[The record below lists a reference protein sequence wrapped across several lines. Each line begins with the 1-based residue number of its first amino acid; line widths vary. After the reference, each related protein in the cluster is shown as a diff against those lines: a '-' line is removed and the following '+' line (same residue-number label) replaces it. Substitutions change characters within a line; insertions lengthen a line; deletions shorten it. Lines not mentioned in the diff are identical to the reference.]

1 MSNERL
7 TYLFFRY
14 FGKTAS
20 QEELD
25 ELALLLGRPENEEAV
40 KRLMEEAYNSFAP
53 TGKVFTDE
61 QSEALLSNIQQA
73 TAPAKR
79 RSLWPRIATAAAA
92 AVLLLIAGW
101 WGLNKQT
108 PVTTARTQP
117 VEDIRPGTNKATLVL
132 ADGSVVTL
140 DSAGNQVIHQGST
153 VINQRNG
160 QLLYK
165 AGNGTTAVTYNTLT
179 TPRGGQFVITL
190 PDGSR
195 AWLNAASSIRF
206 PTAFTGRERKVEM
219 TGEAYFEIAKDARK
233 PFMVAVNDMT
243 IEVLGTHFNVN
254 AYTDE
259 NVLATTLLEGAV
271 RLTKGTES
279 VSIKPGEQAQW
290 KAGGNAFTIGHPEVD
305 QVMAWKNGFF
315 RFSGDNITAIMKQ
328 LARWYDI
335 EPVYAGNMTMKDYDG
350 YISRSSN
357 ISEVLK
363 MLELTEEVSFRIEG
377 RKVTVTA
384 K

>member
-20 QEELD
+20 REELD
-25 ELALLLGRPENEEAV
+25 ELALLASRPENAEAV
-40 KRLMEEAYNSFAP
+40 KRLMEEAYNTFEP
-53 TGKVFTDE
+53 GEKVFTDT
-61 QSEALLSNIQQA
+61 QSETLLSNIQSA
-73 TAPAKR
+73 VAPAKR

-92 AVLLLIAGW
+92 AMLLLIAGW
-101 WGLNKQT
+101 WALKKPQPAMTSG
-108 PVTTARTQP
+108 TQQM
-117 VEDIRPGTNKATLVL
+117 ESIRPGSNKATLVL

-140 DSAGNQVIHQGST
+140 DSAGNQVIRQGNT

-160 QLLYK
+160 QLLYT
-165 AGNGTTAVTYNTLT
+165 AGNGNAAVTYNTLS

-190 PDGSR
+190 PDGSK

-206 PTAFTGRERKVEM
+206 PTAFTGGERKVEM
-219 TGEAYFEIAKDARK
+219 TGEAYFEIAKDAHR
-233 PFMVAVNDMT
+233 PFRVAVNDMT

-254 AYTDE
+254 AYMDE
-259 NVLATTLLEGAV
+259 NILAATLLEGAV

-279 VSIKPGEQAQW
+279 VSIRPGEQAQW
-290 KAGGNAFTIGHPEVD
+290 KTGSNAFSIAHPELD
-305 QVMAWKNGFF
+305 RVMAWKNGYF
-315 RFSGDNITAIMKQ
+315 RFSADNITDIMKQ

-350 YISRSSN
+350 YISRASD

-363 MLELTEEVSFRIEG
+363 MLELTEEVSFKIEG